1 MKKKRHIFLRR
12 LARLAGFE
20 PTACRLGGGRSILLS
35 YRRISH
41 VIISK
46 HARLCKDIT
55 KVFLRFFFLLAR
67 RSTCGILKQRK
78 GGRGMRM
85 SFVRFVA
92 FLMALILCLS
102 VVATALA
109 YNTIPYGEE
118 SQDVRDM
125 QSKLKS
131 KGYYKGKVDGKF
143 GPETR
148 RAVRKFQEAIGITV
162 DGKPGN
168 RTLTALYEGTS
179 AINGTRD
186 RERIDTSKPKNP
198 NTLYYGCEGTK
209 VKSLQQMLKKVGCY
223 KGAIDGVYGDLTY
236 EAVKKYQ
243 YQKGLHADGMAGS
256 KTLSSLRKNTQ
267 KK

>member
-1 MKKKRHIFLRR
+1 
-12 LARLAGFE
+12 
-20 PTACRLGGGRSILLS
+20 
-35 YRRISH
+35 
-41 VIISK
+41 
-46 HARLCKDIT
+46 
-55 KVFLRFFFLLAR
+55 
-67 RSTCGILKQRK
+67 
-78 GGRGMRM
+78 MRM
-85 SFVRFVA
+85 SFVRFAA

-179 AINGTRD
+179 AIHGTRD
-186 RERIDTSKPKNP
+186 RERIDSSKPNNP
-198 NTLYYGCEGTK
+198 NTLYYGCEGSK

>member
-1 MKKKRHIFLRR
+1 
-12 LARLAGFE
+12 
-20 PTACRLGGGRSILLS
+20 
-35 YRRISH
+35 
-41 VIISK
+41 
-46 HARLCKDIT
+46 
-55 KVFLRFFFLLAR
+55 
-67 RSTCGILKQRK
+67 
-78 GGRGMRM
+78 MRM

-179 AINGTRD
+179 GPSTAPVTANASILQSPKIPTLCTMGARAPRSSPSSKCSRRSAATRAPLTAYTAI
-186 RERIDTSKPKNP
+186 
-198 NTLYYGCEGTK
+198 
-209 VKSLQQMLKKVGCY
+209 
-223 KGAIDGVYGDLTY
+223 
-236 EAVKKYQ
+236 
-243 YQKGLHADGMAGS
+243 
-256 KTLSSLRKNTQ
+256 
-267 KK
+267 

>member
-1 MKKKRHIFLRR
+1 
-12 LARLAGFE
+12 
-20 PTACRLGGGRSILLS
+20 
-35 YRRISH
+35 
-41 VIISK
+41 
-46 HARLCKDIT
+46 
-55 KVFLRFFFLLAR
+55 
-67 RSTCGILKQRK
+67 
-78 GGRGMRM
+78 
-85 SFVRFVA
+85 
-92 FLMALILCLS
+92 
-102 VVATALA
+102 
-109 YNTIPYGEE
+109 
-118 SQDVRDM
+118 M

-131 KGYYKGKVDGKF
+131 KGYDKGKVDGKF

-223 KGAIDGVYGDLTY
+223 KGAIDGVYGLSLIHIFPDGCL
-236 EAVKKYQ
+236 EFFLSQFLKNGF
-243 YQKGLHADGMAGS
+243 QKRSFFTS
-256 KTLSSLRKNTQ
+256 K
-267 KK
+267 

>member
-1 MKKKRHIFLRR
+1 
-12 LARLAGFE
+12 
-20 PTACRLGGGRSILLS
+20 
-35 YRRISH
+35 
-41 VIISK
+41 
-46 HARLCKDIT
+46 
-55 KVFLRFFFLLAR
+55 
-67 RSTCGILKQRK
+67 
-78 GGRGMRM
+78 MRM

-223 KGAIDGVYGDLTY
+223 KGAIDGV
-236 EAVKKYQ
+236 
-243 YQKGLHADGMAGS
+243 
-256 KTLSSLRKNTQ
+256 
-267 KK
+267 

>member
-1 MKKKRHIFLRR
+1 
-12 LARLAGFE
+12 
-20 PTACRLGGGRSILLS
+20 
-35 YRRISH
+35 
-41 VIISK
+41 
-46 HARLCKDIT
+46 
-55 KVFLRFFFLLAR
+55 
-67 RSTCGILKQRK
+67 
-78 GGRGMRM
+78 MRM
-85 SFVRFVA
+85 SFVRFAA

-118 SQDVRDM
+118 SQDVREM

-162 DGKPGN
+162 DGKPGD

-186 RERIDTSKPKNP
+186 RERIDTSKPNNP
-198 NTLYYGCEGTK
+198 NTLYYGCEGSK

-223 KGAIDGVYGDLTY
+223 
-236 EAVKKYQ
+236 
-243 YQKGLHADGMAGS
+243 
-256 KTLSSLRKNTQ
+256 
-267 KK
+267 

>member
-1 MKKKRHIFLRR
+1 
-12 LARLAGFE
+12 
-20 PTACRLGGGRSILLS
+20 
-35 YRRISH
+35 
-41 VIISK
+41 
-46 HARLCKDIT
+46 
-55 KVFLRFFFLLAR
+55 
-67 RSTCGILKQRK
+67 
-78 GGRGMRM
+78 MRM
-85 SFVRFVA
+85 SFVRFAA

-162 DGKPGN
+162 DGKPGD

>member
-1 MKKKRHIFLRR
+1 M
-12 LARLAGFE
+12 
-20 PTACRLGGGRSILLS
+20 
-35 YRRISH
+35 
-41 VIISK
+41 
-46 HARLCKDIT
+46 
-55 KVFLRFFFLLAR
+55 
-67 RSTCGILKQRK
+67 
-78 GGRGMRM
+78 
-85 SFVRFVA
+85 
-92 FLMALILCLS
+92 
-102 VVATALA
+102 
-109 YNTIPYGEE
+109 
-118 SQDVRDM
+118 
-125 QSKLKS
+125 
-131 KGYYKGKVDGKF
+131 
-143 GPETR
+143 
-148 RAVRKFQEAIGITV
+148 RKFQEAIGITV

>member
-1 MKKKRHIFLRR
+1 
-12 LARLAGFE
+12 
-20 PTACRLGGGRSILLS
+20 
-35 YRRISH
+35 
-41 VIISK
+41 
-46 HARLCKDIT
+46 
-55 KVFLRFFFLLAR
+55 
-67 RSTCGILKQRK
+67 
-78 GGRGMRM
+78 MRM
-85 SFVRFVA
+85 SFVRFAA

-131 KGYYKGKVDGKF
+131 KGYYKGK
-143 GPETR
+143 
-148 RAVRKFQEAIGITV
+148 V

>member
-1 MKKKRHIFLRR
+1 
-12 LARLAGFE
+12 
-20 PTACRLGGGRSILLS
+20 
-35 YRRISH
+35 
-41 VIISK
+41 
-46 HARLCKDIT
+46 
-55 KVFLRFFFLLAR
+55 
-67 RSTCGILKQRK
+67 
-78 GGRGMRM
+78 MRM

-162 DGKPGN
+162 DGQARQPHPHRALRGHQRPSTAPVTASASILQSPKIP
-168 RTLTALYEGTS
+168 TLCT
-179 AINGTRD
+179 
-186 RERIDTSKPKNP
+186 
-198 NTLYYGCEGTK
+198 
-209 VKSLQQMLKKVGCY
+209 M
-223 KGAIDGVYGDLTY
+223 GAR
-236 EAVKKYQ
+236 A
-243 YQKGLHADGMAGS
+243 A
-256 KTLSSLRKNTQ
+256 R
-267 KK
+267 

>member
-1 MKKKRHIFLRR
+1 
-12 LARLAGFE
+12 
-20 PTACRLGGGRSILLS
+20 
-35 YRRISH
+35 
-41 VIISK
+41 
-46 HARLCKDIT
+46 
-55 KVFLRFFFLLAR
+55 
-67 RSTCGILKQRK
+67 
-78 GGRGMRM
+78 MRM

-186 RERIDTSKPKNP
+186 RERIDSFKAQKSQHFVLWVRGHQGQVPPANAQ
-198 NTLYYGCEGTK
+198 EGRL
-209 VKSLQQMLKKVGCY
+209 LQGR
-223 KGAIDGVYGDLTY
+223 
-236 EAVKKYQ
+236 
-243 YQKGLHADGMAGS
+243 H
-256 KTLSSLRKNTQ
+256 
-267 KK
+267 